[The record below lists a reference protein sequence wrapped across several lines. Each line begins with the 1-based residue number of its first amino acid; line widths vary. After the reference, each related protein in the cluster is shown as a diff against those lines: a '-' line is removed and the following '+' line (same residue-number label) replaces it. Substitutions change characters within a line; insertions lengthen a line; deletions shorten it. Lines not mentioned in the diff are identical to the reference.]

1 MVSSRFHILFFAS
14 VCIVAVLGSSSDA
27 AVISST
33 VNQDGYKTFAG
44 SGAASKVGTFQFGPA
59 APSYTQ
65 ARLRTWIEL
74 PANAFG
80 PAAPKLVLAAYNA
93 SFPEFSLIFGP
104 TVSTSLKI
112 ESQVPPTFGVDER
125 QTGWV
130 SLTPTEGTTLA
141 SIIANDSQG
150 RIDAWLVSPTIQDF
164 ANPDSFE
171 YWYFD
176 SNFNIIFETIVFTA
190 TLELEAVP
198 EPTSAIAVSGLTF
211 GFLALRRARARRLL
225 RRQIHA

>member
-1 MVSSRFHILFFAS
+1 M
-14 VCIVAVLGSSSDA
+14 
-27 AVISST
+27 
-33 VNQDGYKTFAG
+33 
-44 SGAASKVGTFQFGPA
+44 GPA

-74 PANAFG
+74 PSNAFG
-80 PAAPKLVLAAYNA
+80 ASAPKLVLAAYNA

-104 TVSTSLKI
+104 TVSTSLKF
-112 ESQVPPTFGVDER
+112 ESEVPPSFGVDER
-125 QTGWV
+125 QSGWL
-130 SLTPTEGTTLA
+130 SLTPSEGTALA
-141 SIIANDSQG
+141 SIIASDSQG

-164 ANPDSFE
+164 ANPDLAE
-171 YWYFD
+171 YFYID
-176 SNFNIIFETIVFTA
+176 SNYNIIFETIVYTA

-211 GFLALRRARARRLL
+211 GFLALRRARSRRLL

>member
-1 MVSSRFHILFFAS
+1 
-14 VCIVAVLGSSSDA
+14 D
-27 AVISST
+27 
-33 VNQDGYKTFAG
+33 
-44 SGAASKVGTFQFGPA
+44 
-59 APSYTQ
+59 
-65 ARLRTWIEL
+65 
-74 PANAFG
+74 
-80 PAAPKLVLAAYNA
+80 
-93 SFPEFSLIFGP
+93 
-104 TVSTSLKI
+104 
-112 ESQVPPTFGVDER
+112 R
-125 QTGWV
+125 QSGWV

-141 SIIANDSQG
+141 SIIASDSQG

-211 GFLALRRARARRLL
+211 GFLALRRARARRFLW
-225 RRQIHA
+225 RQTHA